1 MEEDKKALKSI
12 YSKMKI
18 GMKDFKKVQ
27 SLLLYQDT
35 EENN

>member
-1 MEEDKKALKSI
+1 MEEEKKVLKSI
-12 YSKMKI
+12 YGKMKI

-27 SLLLYQDT
+27 SLLLYQDL

>member
-12 YSKMKI
+12 YRKMKI

-27 SLLLYQDT
+27 NLLLYQDV
-35 EENN
+35 EDKN